1 MRDKGIAPVKAEP
14 TRLPYL
20 KNYQSRGHK
29 LDTKLWDECAYYP
42 REGCQYCRWDWPYPK
57 CEVAHILVDTRC
69 AGTRGWKPDSSARA
83 SGKATSKKQ
92 TKKEKFW
99 NSLPSELQEELKK
112 MMEGKGGD

>member
-1 MRDKGIAPVKAEP
+1 MRDKGIAPVKPEP

-29 LDTKLWDECAYYP
+29 LDKKLWDECAYYP

-57 CEVAHILVDTRC
+57 CDVAHILVDTRC
-69 AGTRGWKPDSSARA
+69 AGTRGWKPHSSIQAGR
-83 SGKATSKKQ
+83 KKESKRQ

-99 NSLPSELQEELKK
+99 DSLPIELQKELKA
-112 MMEGKGGD
+112 MMEER